1 MSHGPISVF
10 TDTIASGAST
20 SAGLNLTRAW
30 KTVWLQVGTMST
42 GVNLNVHARVNTTAD
57 YYPIY
62 HPAINSSTVTTNSFV
77 VSAGVGTA
85 GGMVPMPNGFQHMRF
100 VGTGVVSGGVTFKV
114 ICSD

>member
-1 MSHGPISVF
+1 MSHGPIAVY

-20 SAGLNLTRAW
+20 SAGINIARAW

-42 GVNLNVHARVNTTAD
+42 GVNLNVHGKATSSGD
-57 YYPIY
+57 YYPVY

-77 VSAGVGTA
+77 VAASVGTL
-85 GGMVPMPNGFQHMRF
+85 GGMVAMPSGFQYMRF
-100 VGTGVVSGGVTFKV
+100 VGTGVVSGGVTFKA